1 MCHLN
6 RGRGVGNL
14 GESKWFLEK
23 MNEWAL
29 QRIHGRYNSYE
40 KVCLG
45 VVLTASLLSCDKSQ
59 SSLVD
64 EIPGERGFMTI
75 EILLEDWSLDR

>member
-1 MCHLN
+1 MCHFN

-14 GESKWFLEK
+14 GESKWFLGK

-29 QRIHGRYNSYE
+29 QRIDGRYNSCE
-40 KVCLG
+40 KICLS
-45 VVLTASLLSCDKSQ
+45 VVLTASLLSYDKRQ

-75 EILLEDWSLDR
+75 KILLRTGP